1 MKTAQNWIESLGLV
15 THPEGGYYRETYRST
30 ATIGDRAVSTAI
42 YFLLP
47 AGEVSAL
54 HRIKSDELWHFY
66 GGNSLTIH
74 SIAGQYSTI
83 ELSADNPQA
92 VVPAGNWF
100 GATVETGYALVG
112 CTVAPGFDFRDFE
125 MAERTALLA
134 RYPQHRAVIERL
146 TKPTRDG

>member
-1 MKTAQNWIESLGLV
+1 MKTAQDWIKALRLAK
-15 THPEGGYYRETYRST
+15 HPEGGYYRETYRST

-74 SIAGQYSTI
+74 SIAGRYSTI

-125 MAERTALLA
+125 IADRTALLA
-134 RYPQHRAVIERL
+134 AYPQHRQVIERL
-146 TKPTRDG
+146 TKPTGNG